1 MKKNNFNKLWQ
12 QAKKYILGG
21 NMLISKRPE
30 MFLPNLW
37 PTYYYK
43 SKKIYVWDL
52 NGKKYTDFIFAVGQ
66 STLGYSNNIIDRAIK
81 KN

>member
-1 MKKNNFNKLWQ
+1 MATSKKIYSRR
-12 QAKKYILGG
+12 KYAYF
-21 NMLISKRPE
+21 KATRDV
-30 MFLPNLW
+30 FLPNLW

-81 KN
+81 KKLIMET